1 MSIEES
7 LVKNMAKTILGVDI
21 GYDSLKLAL
30 VNGKTVRKTAVVP
43 MPKNL
48 IREGRVVS
56 TETMGELIRRTMK
69 ENGIRCNQAAI
80 VLPNETV
87 FIRSVTMPVM
97 TVDQLNYNLPFEFRD
112 YITDELKDYL
122 FDYEVVSV
130 SEEKEESGE
139 DEIEEN
145 GESGSIM
152 ELMAVAAPKALI
164 EESKE
169 TLHRAGLKLVK
180 AAPSVCAFQSL
191 IRSGTDEKTVK
202 PKRGKKPKKA
212 EDIEEVQNTE
222 YTGNIENTEDSG
234 SPKEYCILDLGYQ
247 SIRMYMFRGDR
258 HMVTRVLELGMNS
271 LDQVISEAYSV
282 DVHLAH
288 TYLLSN
294 YENCQ
299 SKDYCMNAYGT
310 ITVELMRAL
319 NFYRF
324 SNPDSRLEDIWI
336 CGGGACIRPLQESI
350 SETLDLRIHTA
361 ADLMPNGAALDEDYA
376 LLQAIGITLE

>member
-1 MSIEES
+1 
-7 LVKNMAKTILGVDI
+7 MAKTILGVDI

-30 VNGKTVRKTAVVP
+30 VNGKTVRKTAIVP

-56 TETMGELIRRTMK
+56 TETMGELIRRTMR
-69 ENGIRCNQAAI
+69 EHGIRCNQAAI
-80 VLPNETV
+80 VLQNETV

-122 FDYEVVSV
+122 FDYAVVSV
-130 SEEKEESGE
+130 SEEKEESAE
-139 DEIEEN
+139 DEGGEN
-145 GESGSIM
+145 SESGGVM

-180 AAPSVCAFQSL
+180 AAPGVCAFQSL
-191 IRSGTDEKTVK
+191 IRACENKQTAKLKRDRK
-202 PKRGKKPKKA
+202 PRKA
-212 EDIEEVQNTE
+212 KESEEAGNAQNTE
-222 YTGNIENTEDSG
+222 DTQNL
-234 SPKEYCILDLGYQ
+234 KEYCILDLGYQ

-271 LDQVISEAYSV
+271 LDQAIAEAYSV
-282 DVHLAH
+282 DVHLAD

-324 SNPDSRLEDIWI
+324 SNPDSHLEDIWI

-361 ADLMPNGAALDEDYA
+361 ADLIPNGAAVDEDYA
-376 LLQAIGITLE
+376 LLQAIGITLD

>member
-1 MSIEES
+1 
-7 LVKNMAKTILGVDI
+7 MAKTILGVDI

-30 VNGKTVRKTAVVP
+30 VNGKTVRKTAIVP

-56 TETMGELIRRTMK
+56 TETMGELIRRTMR
-69 ENGIRCNQAAI
+69 EHGIRCNQAAI
-80 VLPNETV
+80 VLQNETV

-122 FDYEVVSV
+122 FDYAVVSV
-130 SEEKEESGE
+130 SEEKEESAE
-139 DEIEEN
+139 DEGGEN
-145 GESGSIM
+145 SESGGVM

-180 AAPSVCAFQSL
+180 AAPGVCAFQSL
-191 IRSGTDEKTVK
+191 IRACENKQTAKLKRDRK
-202 PKRGKKPKKA
+202 PQKA
-212 EDIEEVQNTE
+212 KDSEETGNAQNTE
-222 YTGNIENTEDSG
+222 DTQNL
-234 SPKEYCILDLGYQ
+234 KEYCILDLGYQ

-271 LDQVISEAYSV
+271 LDQAIAEAYSV

-324 SNPDSRLEDIWI
+324 SNPDSHLEDIWI

-361 ADLMPNGAALDEDYA
+361 ADLIPNGAAVDEDYA
-376 LLQAIGITLE
+376 LLQAIGITLD

>member
-191 IRSGTDEKTVK
+191 IRAGTDEKTVK

>member
-1 MSIEES
+1 
-7 LVKNMAKTILGVDI
+7 MAKTILGVDI

-30 VNGKTVRKTAVVP
+30 VNGKTVRKTAIVP

-56 TETMGELIRRTMK
+56 TETMGELIRRTMR
-69 ENGIRCNQAAI
+69 ENGIHCNQAAL

-87 FIRSVTMPVM
+87 FIRNVTTPVM

-122 FDYEVVSV
+122 FDYAVISI
-130 SEEKEESGE
+130 SEGTERSGE
-139 DEIEEN
+139 GEDAEI
-145 GESGSIM
+145 GEGGSVM
-152 ELMAVAAPKALI
+152 ELMAVAAPKSLL
-164 EESKE
+164 EESRE

-180 AAPSVCAFQSL
+180 AAPTVSAYQAL
-191 IRSGTDEKTVK
+191 IRAKSNINANKLGKARK
-202 PKRGKKPKKA
+202 PRKA
-212 EDIEEVQNTE
+212 KNAELDQTP
-222 YTGNIENTEDSG
+222 ENAEAPSA
-234 SPKEYCILDLGYQ
+234 PNAKEYCILDLGYQ
-247 SIRMYMFRGDR
+247 SIRMYMFREDR

-271 LDQVISEAYSV
+271 LDQVIADAYSV

-299 SKDYCMNAYGT
+299 SKDYCMNAYGS

-361 ADLMPNGAALDEDYA
+361 GELLPGSTAVDEDYA
-376 LLQAIGITLE
+376 LLQAIGIAMD

>member
-1 MSIEES
+1 
-7 LVKNMAKTILGVDI
+7 MAKTILGIDI

-30 VNGKTVRKTAVVP
+30 VSGKQIRKTAVVP
-43 MPKNL
+43 MPQNL

-69 ENGIRCNQAAI
+69 EHGIRCGRAALA
-80 VLPNETV
+80 LPNETV
-87 FIRSVTMPVM
+87 FIRNVTMPLM

-122 FDYEVVSV
+122 FDYAVVSNG
-130 SEEKEESGE
+130 EEKKAAEVKSAEE
-139 DEIEEN
+139 DDEN
-145 GESGSIM
+145 GGQAM
-152 ELMAVAAPKALI
+152 ELMAVAAPKSLL

-169 TLHRAGLKLVK
+169 TMHRAALKLVK
-180 AAPSVCAFQSL
+180 AAPTVCAYQAL
-191 IRSGTDEKTVK
+191 IRVLTSKG
-202 PKRGKKPKKA
+202 A
-212 EDIEEVQNTE
+212 EPEQ
-222 YTGNIENTEDSG
+222 
-234 SPKEYCILDLGYQ
+234 EYCILDLGYQ

-258 HMVTRVLELGMNS
+258 HMVTRVLEIGMSS

-294 YENCQ
+294 YEDCQ
-299 SKDYCMNAYGT
+299 RKEYCMNAYGT

-324 SNPDSRLEDIWI
+324 SNPDSHLEDIWI
-336 CGGGACIRPLQESI
+336 CGGGACIKPLQESI

-361 ADLMPNGAALDEDYA
+361 AEMIPGGAAVEEDYT
-376 LLQAIGITLE
+376 LLQAIGIALE

>member
-1 MSIEES
+1 
-7 LVKNMAKTILGVDI
+7 MAKTILGVDI

-30 VNGKTVRKTAVVP
+30 VNGKTVRKTAMVP

-56 TETMGELIRRTMK
+56 TETMGELIRRAMK
-69 ENGIRCNQAAI
+69 ENGIRCGQAAI

-87 FIRSVTMPVM
+87 FTRSVTMPLM

-112 YITDELKDYL
+112 YITDELKDYV
-122 FDYEVVSV
+122 FDYAVVSV
-130 SEEKEESGE
+130 TEEKQEQEPAAESGE
-139 DEIEEN
+139 DE
-145 GESGSIM
+145 GGPTM
-152 ELMAVAAPKALI
+152 ELMAVAAPKSLI
-164 EESKE
+164 EESRE

-180 AAPSVCAFQSL
+180 AAPTVCSYQAL
-191 IRSGTDEKTVK
+191 IRANM
-202 PKRGKKPKKA
+202 KKNA
-212 EDIEEVQNTE
+212 DDAQ
-222 YTGNIENTEDSG
+222 
-234 SPKEYCILDLGYQ
+234 EYCILDLGYQ
-247 SIRMYMFRGDR
+247 SIRMYMFREDR

-299 SKDYCMNAYGT
+299 SKEYCMNAYGT

-336 CGGGACIRPLQESI
+336 CGGGACIQPLQNSI
-350 SETLDLRIHTA
+350 SETLDLKIHTA
-361 ADLMPNGAALDEDYA
+361 AELIPGGAVDHDYA
-376 LLQAIGITLE
+376 MLQAIGITME

>member
-1 MSIEES
+1 
-7 LVKNMAKTILGVDI
+7 MAKTILGVDI

-69 ENGIRCNQAAI
+69 EHGIRCNRAALA
-80 VLPNETV
+80 LPNETV
-87 FIRSVTMPVM
+87 FIRSVTTPLMNI
-97 TVDQLNYNLPFEFRD
+97 DQLNYNLPFEFRD
-112 YITDELKDYL
+112 YITDELKDY
-122 FDYEVVSV
+122 FYDYAVVSV
-130 SEEKEESGE
+130 NDQMGAEESGE
-139 DEIEEN
+139 EEGTE
-145 GESGSIM
+145 GEGQGPANSM
-152 ELMAVAAPKALI
+152 ELMAVAAPKSLI
-164 EESKE
+164 EESKA

-180 AAPSVCAFQSL
+180 AAPTVCAYQSL
-191 IRSGTDEKTVK
+191 IRAKSKE
-202 PKRGKKPKKA
+202 
-212 EDIEEVQNTE
+212 
-222 YTGNIENTEDSG
+222 G
-234 SPKEYCILDLGYQ
+234 SEKEYCILDLGYQ
-247 SIRMYMFRGDR
+247 TIRMYMFRGDR
-258 HMVTRVLELGMNS
+258 HMVTRVLEIGMNS
-271 LDQVISEAYSV
+271 LDTVIAEAYSV

-299 SKDYCMNAYGT
+299 SKEYCMNAYGT

-336 CGGGACIRPLQESI
+336 CGGGACIRPLQDSI
-350 SETLDLRIHTA
+350 SETLDLKIHA
-361 ADLMPNGAALDEDYA
+361 AAELIPGGASVDEDYA
-376 LLQAIGITLE
+376 LLQAIGIAMD

>member
-1 MSIEES
+1 M
-7 LVKNMAKTILGVDI
+7 KKMAKSVLGVDI
-21 GYDSLKLAL
+21 GYDSLKLAV
-30 VNGKTVRKTAVVP
+30 VNGKTVRKTAIVP

-56 TETMGELIRRTMK
+56 TETMGELIRRTMR
-69 ENGIRCNQAAI
+69 EHGIRCSQAAL

-87 FIRSVTMPVM
+87 FIRGVTMPVM

-122 FDYEVVSV
+122 FDYAVVSITEQ
-130 SEEKEESGE
+130 SAEDRAEGESSGE
-139 DEIEEN
+139 GN
-145 GESGSIM
+145 ESGSVM
-152 ELMAVAAPKALI
+152 ELMAVAAPKSLL

-169 TLHRAGLKLVK
+169 TMHRAGLKLVK
-180 AAPSVCAFQSL
+180 AAPSVCAFQAL
-191 IRSGTDEKTVK
+191 IRAQMNKNGGKV
-202 PKRGKKPKKA
+202 KKPKKSRKA
-212 EDIEEVQNTE
+212 KKDETAQEAQNSEEVQDTE
-222 YTGNIENTEDSG
+222 
-234 SPKEYCILDLGYQ
+234 SPQPVQEYCILDLGYQ
-247 SIRMYMFRGDR
+247 SIRMYMFREDR
-258 HMVTRVLELGMNS
+258 HMVTRVLELGMSS
-271 LDQVISEAYSV
+271 LDQVIADAYSV

-299 SKDYCMNAYGT
+299 SKEYCMNAYGS

-324 SNPDSRLEDIWI
+324 SNPDSHLEDIWI

-350 SETLDLRIHTA
+350 SETLDLKIHTA
-361 ADLMPNGAALDEDYA
+361 AELLPEGMAVEADYA
-376 LLQAIGITLE
+376 LLQAIGITME